1 MRWGGVFTSLTSTFL
16 TLRNMYTLRM
26 LSYDPGGWGD
36 VLTSSTSTSLTLRCM
51 YTLHVLSFDRQGGWG
66 RCVYINV
73 LDEHFSDVTE
83 HVHVA
88 HAVV

>member
-1 MRWGGVFTSLTSTFL
+1 MIVRVGV
-16 TLRNMYTLRM
+16 
-26 LSYDPGGWGD
+26 GW
-36 VLTSSTSTSLTLRCM
+36 
-51 YTLHVLSFDRQGGWG
+51 
-66 RCVYINV
+66 CVYINV